1 MENEEYIGRIQ
12 EILEEI
18 DCWNGLEN
26 EVLKLFA
33 LFSCCLTQK
42 ADGQKVVNVEYVKE
56 KIYKLLNNSP
66 IILDHQA
73 KRVYCSMRIAREK

>member
-1 MENEEYIGRIQ
+1 MNETWEKARQ

-33 LFSCCLTQK
+33 LFNCCLTQK
-42 ADGQKVVNVEYVKE
+42 IEGQEMVNVEYVKE

-73 KRVYCSMRIAREK
+73 KRVYCSMRIARGK